1 MSSQQWWVTILAAG
15 VPAIAAIGAAIIAG
29 RASKAVRRSEL
40 TAQRVRDLEDRL
52 HEKKYEVYKPMV
64 NMLSDL
70 IGANVPEGEELPLF
84 LEKFKEFSTWIVI
97 YGSDE
102 AVVAFQRFMQAA
114 FKDAPTIVAMR
125 LYADF
130 ILAARK
136 DMGYPDTAVR
146 RDHLIGLRIN
156 DIYDFPLIKETSLAR
171 LCAQAEWAP
180 PWSKFEEPLAHRF
193 RKIRSST

>member
-1 MSSQQWWVTILAAG
+1 MTILAAG
-15 VPAIAAIGAAIIAG
+15 VPVIAAAIIAG
-29 RASKAVRRSEL
+29 RASKSVRRFEL
-40 TAQRVRDLEDRL
+40 TAQRIRDLEDRL

-70 IGANVPEGEELPLF
+70 IGANVPEGEDLPLF

-102 AVVAFQRFMQAA
+102 AVIAFQRFMQGA
-114 FKDAPTIVAMR
+114 FKNAPTIVTMR

-171 LCAQAEWAP
+171 LCDQAEWTP
-180 PWSKFEEPLAHRF
+180 PWSTFEEPPARRF
-193 RKIRSST
+193 RRVRSSP